1 MISRDFGS
9 TYRAGCA
16 GAPPPLHVVDDNP
29 QSAWFPVRR
38 PQLQPHPPGPVMV
51 LIPTPAPFG
60 DDPMDPTAQTAR
72 RHGTNGMIA
81 RLNLAV
87 VASNVRGQGVRQ

>member
-1 MISRDFGS
+1 
-9 TYRAGCA
+9 
-16 GAPPPLHVVDDNP
+16 
-29 QSAWFPVRR
+29 
-38 PQLQPHPPGPVMV
+38 MV
-51 LIPTPAPFG
+51 LIPSPAPFG
-60 DDPMDPTAQTAR
+60 DDPMDPTAQTER